1 MFAGLA
7 LGHTVDCRQT
17 FSIYVVTSNLFA
29 LLSVSLSFST
39 HIPPLCTC
47 TIVGAHSPIPTPP
60 LCICTIGRCS
70 LFLHTHTS
78 SMHMYHRQVLTHP
91 YLYLLYA
98 HVPQVGALSP
108 TPIPSLC
115 TCTIGRCS
123 LTYSYTCF
131 IHMYLCRC
139 SLTHTYTSS
148 MHMYH
153 R

>member
-47 TIVGAHSPIPTPP
+47 TIG
-60 LCICTIGRCS
+60 
-70 LFLHTHTS
+70 
-78 SMHMYHRQVLTHP
+78 
-91 YLYLLYA
+91 
-98 HVPQVGALSP
+98 
-108 TPIPSLC
+108 
-115 TCTIGRCS
+115 
-123 LTYSYTCF
+123 
-131 IHMYLCRC
+131 RC

-153 R
+153 RQVLSHPHLYLLYAHVPQVGALSPIPTPALYTCTYVGALSPIPTPPLCTCTIGECSLTYTNTSSMHMYHR